1 MWYDAAFMYSSLR
14 FITLIRSVSF
24 DCLSLRSLCRCRCVA
39 AQLPAALSDPRIQT
53 HTHTHM
59 CGCIWLYILF
69 VFVLLMFSTFAS
81 LNAFAAC
88 CIWLRSTSLPA
99 ALPQLS
105 VVSVVCLLHSTHLRC
120 CRRCCCCWQ
129 PVCMALSLMFLP
141 LCLSFH
147 SYSFIS
153 WRISCVLFRFFPTP
167 VCHFVCLY
175 INALVPVCVCVL
187 RENSLLCSKRQRTL
201 DALSLPLLLSL
212 SSSLS
217 VHA

>member
-1 MWYDAAFMYSSLR
+1 MYVVRRCLYVFFSALCHAHSQCFVRLPFASQSLP
-14 FITLIRSVSF
+14 
-24 DCLSLRSLCRCRCVA
+24 LSLRCCPTACCSQR
-39 AQLPAALSDPRIQT
+39 PSHT
-53 HTHTHM
+53 NTHTHM

-81 LNAFAAC
+81 LNAFAAR

-120 CRRCCCCWQ
+120 CRCCCWQ

-141 LCLSFH
+141 LCLSFD
-147 SYSFIS
+147 SYSFVS

-175 INALVPVCVCVL
+175 INALVPVCACVCVAARKL
-187 RENSLLCSKRQRTL
+187 IIML
-201 DALSLPLLLSL
+201 
-212 SSSLS
+212 
-217 VHA
+217 